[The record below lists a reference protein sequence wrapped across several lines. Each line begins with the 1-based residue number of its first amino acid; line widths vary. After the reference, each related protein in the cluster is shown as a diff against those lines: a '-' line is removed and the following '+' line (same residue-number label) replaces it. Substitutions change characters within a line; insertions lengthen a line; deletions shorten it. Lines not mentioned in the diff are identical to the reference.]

1 MQEGGVGGGGR
12 KWSGG
17 LEKGS
22 ILTEVDCYVHN
33 FTCAE
38 HKKRLRHNAAWCYL
52 RLGAFSAAFPSALSI
67 WRTVFGAIGTD
78 FLVQKP
84 GNTFFLVLVQRVL
97 NTSWSSCKAGAT
109 ETAVTALE
117 PTFSNICCHFLS
129 CVFFCLCVQ
138 NFAKGETKKVQQTGA
153 SRAADSSTGQ
163 SSCWRHF
170 GGLDRANGRITG
182 RLRPQSLRQLGP
194 PGSQRT

>member
-1 MQEGGVGGGGR
+1 MFGKWLLSAGFKLLSPPRCVVNDLGGKLTSSSLLLPFNFPSSPGENEYFSPRYDPPPVLVSRRCAPLPVFISHTTSDQLEERKKNHDLNFSHIFFGGPFMQEGGVVGGGR

-38 HKKRLRHNAAWCYL
+38 HQKRLRHNAAWCYL
-52 RLGAFSAAFPSALSI
+52 HLGAFSAAFPSALSI

-84 GNTFFLVLVQRVL
+84 GNTLFF
-97 NTSWSSCKAGAT
+97 
-109 ETAVTALE
+109 
-117 PTFSNICCHFLS
+117 
-129 CVFFCLCVQ
+129 
-138 NFAKGETKKVQQTGA
+138 
-153 SRAADSSTGQ
+153 
-163 SSCWRHF
+163 
-170 GGLDRANGRITG
+170 
-182 RLRPQSLRQLGP
+182 
-194 PGSQRT
+194 